1 MEKKDFFVSY
11 NKNNKDWAKWIAGT
25 LEENGYTVY
34 LQAWDIVPGDDFISR
49 MNDFL
54 KYSRNYIAVLSRSFW
69 ASEYCKTEFQTA
81 FNSHLNKD
89 IIRFLPVR
97 IEDVSP
103 DALYNTIV
111 YLDLFNLNEPLAT
124 AKLLQ
129 AVGHTINPRKKGPFP
144 QNKKNE
150 DIHTSSMS
158 LFPGQIEATR
168 YKDAIT
174 QNTKIRDI
182 IALDS
187 NKNQSGDLFNH
198 MIYDVLHSL
207 GFGEPRHNIVKSG
220 REIDM
225 VLQHRTE
232 KRYAIVES
240 KAHKE
245 KVGGADL
252 NKFAGVFDV
261 ERGRLEAEGNN
272 VVGYFI
278 SQSGFTATA
287 IEQENERASARK
299 RRGEESELVLLGPDE
314 IVRELIHGNVLCSL
328 EKAVDAIREVR
339 DNTLS
344 LCEYVDLIACK
355 QGWIWVLY
363 YSSYPQ
369 QAATHF
375 ALVHA
380 DGNQL
385 LNEIADIV
393 IKQAIAKQIA
403 FSKLTYIKASSHA
416 ILDKQAAQKA
426 YFKYLENELGE
437 IQFEGMPTD
446 KEAGAVKV
454 NLESIF
460 VPLRFN
466 YQTKGNN
473 GKPHTTTTTIKGVL
487 TNTPRAAVLAKPGGG
502 KSTLI
507 RRMALAY
514 AYPERRKK
522 VDDGLPDND
531 WFPIYIR
538 CRDLGEDA
546 NKSIL
551 DIIETIVHRA
561 EISTYYQLFNA
572 LVEDNLQNGK
582 LLLLI
587 DGLDEISVEKTR
599 VRFVNQLRTFIAT
612 YPTVHLIITSRKAGF
627 RAVAGTLASY
637 CKQYSI
643 ANLEEEE
650 IRSLSLKWH
659 QAILGE
665 SEQAKEDSNK
675 VCEIIL
681 NDPRIMAL
689 AENPLLLT
697 TLLFVKRWVGYLP
710 TKKCRLYEEMIK
722 LLLVTWNA
730 AGHDKLDMDETE
742 PQLAFV
748 AYRMTMLGHQK
759 ITRDK
764 LEKYIIEARN
774 ALPEL
779 LGYTEVSPSKFI
791 DQVEERSSLLIQMGL
806 EENDKGNLVASYE
819 FSHLSFQEYLTA
831 KAIAE
836 SWLPTSNSNDNLL
849 GVLKPHI
856 NEDHWIE
863 VVPLAAVL
871 SGRHAKSLIEYLLEM
886 SQVDNEQ
893 KQDSNENIVLLH
905 LANCVASEVPMSQD
919 LLEKA
924 IVCIAKGKS
933 KIERINLRINSAP
946 YSSSSINVFSTI
958 TKSKYG
964 SRYREIIERELFLV
978 PEDEFI
984 YEFADLWIWITLSY
998 YENNADEQL
1007 ILNMLKSDE
1016 HKSNITGALLMMQRT
1031 FKSIHE
1037 LPRNAKHIQNTE
1049 LTEEIFQYLL
1059 KLLHEDN
1066 KLSIFSAAWC
1076 IAWSGYNEKDIIPH
1090 DLVPTIATRLVS
1102 LWINTP
1108 SSGDLKRTISWALY
1122 CICMPGLQIN
1132 KSEELFGAI
1141 ERNYEKSGN
1150 DYDRAAAIHLGA
1162 LTNYWTLNNL
1172 RQILKSQEFP
1182 LNNRIDDSR
1191 LLTEMGLFEKGKDR
1205 KHLLTV

>member
-11 NKNNKDWAKWIAGT
+11 NKDNKDWAKWIAGS
-25 LEENGYTVY
+25 LEENGYTVF
-34 LQAWDIVPGDDFISR
+34 LQAWDIAPGDDFISR

-54 KYSRNYIAVLSRSFW
+54 KCSRNYIAVLSKSFW

-81 FNSHLNKD
+81 FNAHLNKD
-89 IIRFLPVR
+89 IIQFLPVR
-97 IEDVSP
+97 VEDVAP

-111 YLDLFNLNEPLAT
+111 YLDLFNLNESSAT

-129 AVGHTINPRKKGPFP
+129 AVGHTSNPRKKGPFP
-144 QNKKNE
+144 QDKSTE
-150 DIHTSSMS
+150 DIHASNISS
-158 LFPGQIEATR
+158 FPGQIENKKYAEPFMQS
-168 YKDAIT
+168 A
-174 QNTKIRDI
+174 KIRSI
-182 IALDS
+182 VALDS
-187 NKNQSGDLFNH
+187 TKNQSGDLFNH

-225 VLQHRTE
+225 ILQHRTE
-232 KRYAIVES
+232 KRFAIVES

-261 ERGRLEAEGNN
+261 ERGRFEAEGNK

-287 IEQENERASARK
+287 IEQENERAVARK
-299 RRGEESELVLLGPDE
+299 RRGEESELILLGPDE

-328 EKAVDAIREVR
+328 ERAADAMREVR

-344 LCEYVDLIACK
+344 LCDYVDLIACK

-403 FSKLTYIKASSHA
+403 FSKLTYIKASSYA
-416 ILDKQAAQKA
+416 IPDKQAAQKA
-426 YFKYLENELGE
+426 YYKYLENELGE

-473 GKPHTTTTTIKGVL
+473 SKPHRTTTTIKGVL
-487 TNTPRAAVLAKPGGG
+487 TNTPRAAILAKPGGG

-561 EISTYYQLFNA
+561 EISTYNQAFNA

-599 VRFVNQLRTFIAT
+599 IRFVNQLRTFIAT

-627 RAVAGTLASY
+627 RAVAGTLTSY

-643 ANLEEEE
+643 ANLEEKE

-759 ITRDK
+759 ITRDR

-806 EENDKGNLVASYE
+806 EENDKGKLVPSYE

-836 SWLPTSNSNDNLL
+836 SWLPASNSNDDLL
-849 GVLKPHI
+849 DVLKPHI
-856 NEDHWIE
+856 NKDHWIE
-863 VVPLAAVL
+863 VIPLAAVL
-871 SGRHAKSLIEYLLEM
+871 SGRHAKPLIEYLLEL
-886 SQVDNEQ
+886 SQVDIEQ
-893 KQDSNENIVLLH
+893 IQETNENIALLH
-905 LANCVASEVPMSQD
+905 LANCVASEVPMSQE

-924 IVCIAKGKS
+924 IVCIAKGKA
-933 KIERINLRINSAP
+933 KIERINLRINSVP

-964 SRYREIIERELFLV
+964 SRYREIIEKELF
-978 PEDEFI
+978 PTSEDRYI
-984 YEFADLWIWITLSY
+984 YNFADLWIWISLSD
-998 YENNADEQL
+998 YENNTDEQL
-1007 ILNMLKSDE
+1007 ILDLLKSNE
-1016 HKSNITGALLMMQRT
+1016 HKNKITGALLMMQRT

-1037 LPRNAKHIQNTE
+1037 LPQVSRHIQNTE
-1049 LTEEIFQYLL
+1049 LIGEIFEYLL
-1059 KLLHEDN
+1059 KLLNEDN
-1066 KLSIFSAAWC
+1066 FLSIFAAAWC

-1090 DLVPTIATRLVS
+1090 ELVPAIATRLTR
-1102 LWINTP
+1102 LWIDTH

-1132 KSEELFGAI
+1132 QNEELFEAI
-1141 ERNYEKSGN
+1141 ERNYKESGN
-1150 DYDRAAAIHLGA
+1150 DYDRATAIHLAA
-1162 LTNYWTLNNL
+1162 LTNYWTISNL
-1172 RQILKSQEFP
+1172 KNKIKSKEFP
-1182 LNNRIDDSR
+1182 LSFRMEDSR
-1191 LLTEMGLFEKGKDR
+1191 LLTEMGLLEKGDAR
-1205 KHLLTV
+1205 KQLLTV